1 MKTMKR
7 IVGYLKG
14 YRFYLVCALLFAVA
28 SVGLTL
34 YAPILTGQAVDLI
47 VGQGNVDFERL
58 IVLVVIFIAII
69 TVTGVLQWIMSLFIN
84 RISYGISR
92 TLRKEAFEKLIN
104 APLSKLDRHSRGDL
118 ISRIVNDV
126 EIVSDGLIT
135 AFSQLFTGIMT
146 IIGTLVFMFMINPLI
161 TLIVVILTPMSLFVA
176 AFIAKRSSKSFKE
189 EASSRGD
196 ITSFAEEFIASQKLV
211 KAFSFEDEAQEK
223 FEILSESYRKSTAKS
238 LLFSSFTN
246 PSTRFINNLVYA
258 GVGVFGA
265 ISALD
270 GNLSVGQ
277 LSCFLS
283 YANQYTKPF
292 NEISSVITE
301 FQSAIAS
308 AKRIFEAIDTQQES
322 SDEGKKQLS
331 DIRGD
336 VDIEN
341 VSFSYVPEK
350 PLIKNLN
357 LAVEK
362 NQRIAIVGP
371 TGCGKTTIINL
382 LMRFYD
388 VNSGQILVSGER
400 ITDVTRDSLRKSYGM
415 VLQETWLKTG
425 TIFENIAYSKPD
437 ATMEEVVAA
446 AKAAKAHSFIMRL
459 PNRYETVISDDAAN
473 ISQGEKQLLCI
484 ARVMLSL
491 PPMLILDEAT
501 SSIDTITEMDIQ
513 QAFRTMMKGRTSFIV
528 AHRLSTIKEADCI
541 LVMKDGNII
550 EQGTHNELVDK
561 NGFYAEL
568 YRSQFRF

>member
-1 MKTMKR
+1 MS
-7 IVGYLKG
+7 YLRG
-14 YRFYLVCALLFAVA
+14 YRFYLACALIFAVA

-34 YAPILTGQAVDLI
+34 YAPILTGQAVDLVI
-47 VGQGNVDFERL
+47 GKSNVDFERL
-58 IVLVVIFIAII
+58 IVLVVIFIAVI
-69 TVTGVLQWIMSLFIN
+69 TITGVLQWIMALFIN

-92 TLRKEAFEKLIN
+92 SLRKEAFEKLIN

-146 IIGTLVFMFMINPLI
+146 IIGTLVFMFTIDPLI

-211 KAFSFEDEAQEK
+211 KAFSFEDEAQER
-223 FEILSESYRKSTAKS
+223 FEKLSESYRKSTSKS

-246 PSTRFINNLVYA
+246 PATRFINNLVYA

-265 ISALD
+265 ISALN

-308 AKRIFEAIDTQQES
+308 AKRIFETIDMEQES
-322 SDEGKKQLS
+322 SDEDKKELC

-336 VDIEN
+336 IDIEN

-400 ITDVTRDSLRKSYGM
+400 ITGITRSSLRKSYGM
-415 VLQETWLKTG
+415 VLQETWLKSG
-425 TIFENIAYSKPD
+425 TIFENISYSKPD
-437 ATMEEVVAA
+437 ATMEEVIAA

-513 QAFRTMMKGRTSFIV
+513 HAFRTMMKGRTSFIV

-550 EQGTHNELVDK
+550 EQGTHDELVGQ